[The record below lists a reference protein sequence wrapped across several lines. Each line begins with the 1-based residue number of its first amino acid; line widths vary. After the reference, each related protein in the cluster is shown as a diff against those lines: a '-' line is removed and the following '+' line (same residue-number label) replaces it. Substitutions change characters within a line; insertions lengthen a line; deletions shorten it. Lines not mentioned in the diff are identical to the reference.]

1 MDKLNETQAA
11 TGTKKLR
18 EPFLSKK
25 QYTAVGV
32 TFVLAFVGLVY
43 LFFMPFTPGGQVIKI
58 GVEEKDSFGKVIEKL
73 EEKGIVGSRF
83 LAKTAGFLLGADKR
97 MKPGVYKISQEI
109 SYISLMSLL
118 VSNEFDP
125 PHTLELYNGI
135 TINGIANR
143 FKQAGSDSA
152 DEFRQLLF
160 DSSTAA
166 SFGIPASNFEGYL
179 LPQTIKFLTVDPP
192 SKVLKRLFDLNSAV
206 FTGQVLED
214 MKKSG
219 LTKHEILTLA
229 SIISRES
236 KFADEMP
243 RVSGVYHNRLK
254 KKMKLQADPSVQYA
268 IGEARSRITG
278 KDLKIDSPYNTYK
291 YEGLPP
297 GPIGNPSKEAILAA
311 VYPEEHEYIY
321 FVSDTKGRH
330 IFTKTYQEHAKYAR
344 QYHQWLDSLNI
355 TR

>member
-1 MDKLNETQAA
+1 MDKVNETPA
-11 TGTKKLR
+11 TTGAKKPK
-18 EPFLSKK
+18 EPFLTRK
-25 QYTAVGV
+25 QYTAVGA
-32 TFVLAFVGLVY
+32 TFILAFVVLIY
-43 LFFMPFTPGGQVIKI
+43 LFFTPFSSGGDIVKI

-73 EEKGIVGSRF
+73 EGKGIVGSRF

-97 MKPGVYKISQEI
+97 MKPGVYKIPSEI

-125 PHTLELYNGI
+125 PRTLELYNGI

-143 FKQAGSDSA
+143 FRQAGIDSA
-152 DEFRQLLF
+152 DWFRRLLF
-160 DSSTAA
+160 DSTVAA
-166 SFGIPASNFEGYL
+166 SYGIPASNFEGYL
-179 LPQTIKFLTVDPP
+179 LPQSIKLLTVDSPA
-192 SKVLKRLFDLNSAV
+192 KVLKRLYDLNSAV
-206 FTGQVLED
+206 FTEQVLED
-214 MKKSG
+214 MKKTG

-254 KKMKLQADPSVQYA
+254 KKMKLQADPTVQYA

-311 VYPEEHEYIY
+311 VYPEKHEYIY

-330 IFTKTYQEHAKYAR
+330 IFTKTYQEHAKYAQ